1 MIYPGSEIQNR
12 SNEYPFL
19 KKENKK
25 LREEIERLRD
35 ALFAVAARDLQSLA
49 QGALEGS
56 EEDRIAAL
64 KIIALYDMQKIAI
77 QALEKTK

>member
-25 LREEIERLRD
+25 LREEIERLRE
-35 ALFAVAARDLQSLA
+35 ALREIAHLDGANIPNGAAFS
-49 QGALEGS
+49 
-56 EEDRIAAL
+56 
-64 KIIALYDMQKIAI
+64 IAI
-77 QALEKTK
+77 DIAQSALGEGKE